1 VIKNRR
7 KHVALR
13 AQAQLRALETAEQP
27 PRARSAGLAFADAVR
42 GVGRA
47 AAATVADQISLLLDA
62 TGYRT
67 KLRESRAETT
77 EDKLENVQELI
88 ALAGRFHTARELLDH
103 VALSTSGP
111 QDETADRVRLMTMHK
126 GKGLEF
132 PHVFLPAWEVGT
144 FPTSFG
150 DPAEERRLAYVAIT
164 RGMHRV
170 TISHSGF
177 RHGYTSPSL
186 FLEDLPDPHKI
197 HGWLRGGS
205 ETAGHGKS
213 RARVGP
219 LGATEFG
226 EWT

>member
-1 VIKNRR
+1 M
-7 KHVALR
+7 
-13 AQAQLRALETAEQP
+13 
-27 PRARSAGLAFADAVR
+27 
-42 GVGRA
+42 
-47 AAATVADQISLLLDA
+47 
-62 TGYRT
+62 
-67 KLRESRAETT
+67 LRESRAETT

-103 VALSTSGP
+103 AALSTSGP

-164 RGMHRV
+164 RGMRRV
-170 TISHSGF
+170 TISHCGF
-177 RHGYTSPSL
+177 RHGYASPSP
-186 FLEDLPDPHKI
+186 FLEDLPDPHKVQ
-197 HGWLRGGS
+197 GWLRGRS
-205 ETAGHGKS
+205 ETVGHERS
-213 RARVGP
+213 RTRVGTS
-219 LGATEFG
+219 GATEFS